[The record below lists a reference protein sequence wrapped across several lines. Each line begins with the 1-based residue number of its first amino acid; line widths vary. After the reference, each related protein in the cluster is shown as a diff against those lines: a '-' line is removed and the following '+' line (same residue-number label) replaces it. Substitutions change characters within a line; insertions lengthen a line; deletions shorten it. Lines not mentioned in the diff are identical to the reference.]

1 MFYKKS
7 QDHTRIAITDAK
19 VRIDTQ
25 FEFRK
30 VSKEKLH
37 RKILNI
43 VFEKIC
49 LSINIPPR
57 ISKASSDP
65 GNMAPQKYVVFHFH
79 EKVIF
84 QRLMSS

>member
-7 QDHTRIAITDAK
+7 QDHTRIAISDAK
-19 VRIDTQ
+19 VRIETQ

-30 VSKEKLH
+30 VSKEQLH
-37 RKILNI
+37 QKMLNI
-43 VFEKIC
+43 IFEKIC

-65 GNMAPQKYVVFHFH
+65 GNMAPQKYVVFHFQD
-79 EKVIF
+79 KVIF